1 MITLAAMLAVDR
13 DALACD
19 LWETYQVTDMEALP
33 IKTLAMLSCGLR
45 ENSRIKLL
53 MAQQK
58 HNTETLMLALCFDA
72 LSSISFAL
80 TGGDNPPK
88 SVYKALMGIIDE
100 DSDEIV
106 SYESAEEW
114 EAEKKRILG
123 GA

>member
-1 MITLAAMLAVDR
+1 
-13 DALACD
+13 
-19 LWETYQVTDMEALP
+19 
-33 IKTLAMLSCGLR
+33 
-45 ENSRIKLL
+45 
-53 MAQQK
+53 
-58 HNTETLMLALCFDA
+58 MLALCFDA
-72 LSSISFAL
+72 LASISFAL